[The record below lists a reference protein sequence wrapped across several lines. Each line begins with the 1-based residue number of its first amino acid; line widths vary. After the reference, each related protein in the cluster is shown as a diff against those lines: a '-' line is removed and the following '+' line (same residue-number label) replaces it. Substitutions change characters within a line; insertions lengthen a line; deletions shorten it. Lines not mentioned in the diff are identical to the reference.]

1 MPPVNFKKCGY
12 LRLNGSLK
20 IKSSLKC
27 SKNLA
32 PVNSNPCTTL
42 KGTRRTGNMT
52 TISSETEQTHNTVPQ
67 DNSTLSFKGFTNEY
81 SKHLETVRSKMA
93 TIRKALTLKQKTAVR
108 KTLQKNCGV
117 IPIKSKSVKAFLCS
131 TNLFPKR
138 LKTEKT
144 LKAQSFSTIPQPGRI
159 FRNDLNTKKMT
170 MMQCK
175 LCCRKAYF
183 PIAQQNTIKENSFIC
198 SVSTI

>member
-1 MPPVNFKKCGY
+1 MSPVNVDTAGY

-20 IKSSLKC
+20 VKSSLKC
-27 SKNLA
+27 SKSLTLL
-32 PVNSNPCTTL
+32 NSNPCGTF
-42 KGTRRTGNMT
+42 KGTRGTGNMT
-52 TISSETEQTHNTVPQ
+52 KISLETEQMRFTVPQ
-67 DNSTLSFKGFTNEY
+67 DNSTLSFKGFTTEY

-93 TIRKALTLKQKTAVR
+93 TIKKALTLKQKTAVR
-108 KTLQKNCGV
+108 KALRKNCGV

-131 TNLFPKR
+131 TNLCPKR

-144 LKAQSFSTIPQPGRI
+144 VKAQSFSTIPQPIRI
-159 FRNDLNTKKMT
+159 FRNDLNPKKMT

-183 PIAQQNTIKENSFIC
+183 PIAQQNIPKENSFIC